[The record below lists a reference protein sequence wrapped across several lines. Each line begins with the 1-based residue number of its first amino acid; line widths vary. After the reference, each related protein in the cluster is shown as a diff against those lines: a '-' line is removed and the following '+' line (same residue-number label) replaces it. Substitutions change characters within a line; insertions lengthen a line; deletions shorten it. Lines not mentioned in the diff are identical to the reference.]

1 MPALLP
7 TAVALIP
14 RYRRLAVRRPDG
26 ARVWACGGG
35 GGQGLARERAEQLRW
50 RMTGQEEQ
58 LLIEFSSARLP
69 RQDLSLLWGLVV
81 DAAAEQLADEISIED
96 EQKARTYP
104 WT

>member
-1 MPALLP
+1 
-7 TAVALIP
+7 
-14 RYRRLAVRRPDG
+14 
-26 ARVWACGGG
+26 
-35 GGQGLARERAEQLRW
+35 
-50 RMTGQEEQ
+50 MTGQEEQ